1 MEQKEINAVFD
12 RIYRRYDI
20 MNHLFSLG
28 IDYRWRAA
36 AAESVVKGKPGRL
49 RILDAGTGTGD
60 MLLSIKRT
68 ANKHG
73 VHVELYGIDPN
84 KKMLRIA
91 KEKLTRKRISA
102 ELSIGDAQR
111 MPYGNSSFD
120 VVSSAFVLR
129 NIIDLDAFF
138 SETYRVLKK
147 NGSAVFIDM
156 ALPDE
161 KPLRLFFSG
170 YMKIIEYSG
179 RALGRGSYEW
189 LSHSIK
195 HFDKKNLLKVAKKH
209 GFKDIRI
216 KELATGISF
225 MITCIK

>member
-1 MEQKEINAVFD
+1 MEQREINAVFD

-36 AAESVVKGKPGRL
+36 AAEAAIAGKQDGL

-60 MLLSIKRT
+60 MLLSTKR
-68 ANKHG
+68 AADRHG
-73 VHVELYGIDPN
+73 IQVELYGIDPN
-84 KKMLRIA
+84 RKMLGLA
-91 KEKLTRKRISA
+91 KNKLAHKKVIA
-102 ELSIGDAQR
+102 ELSVGDAQR
-111 MPYGNSSFD
+111 MPYGNGSFD

-129 NIIDLDAFF
+129 NITNLDAFF
-138 SETYRVLKK
+138 SEAYRVLKK
-147 NGSAVFIDM
+147 NGSVVFIDM

-161 KPLRLFFSG
+161 KPLRLFLSG

-179 RALGRGSYEW
+179 RILGRGSYEW
-189 LSHSIK
+189 LAHSIK
-195 HFDKKNLLKVAKKH
+195 HFDKKNLLKVARKH

-225 MITCIK
+225 IVTCRK